1 MTDISLLEPDVPSAA
16 HPTSR
21 SLTEIDAH
29 TRRRRLRSR
38 ALRGMLTASM
48 VIAIIPLVMIVTQV
62 FINGYGTISWEFL
75 TQVEFPPR
83 REGGGYLQG
92 IVGTGYMVGL
102 ATLMAVPL
110 GILGAVY
117 LVEYGKGVLP
127 AIIRFFTD
135 VMTGVPSVFVG
146 LFVYAALVRTF
157 RFGTLMGAIGLA
169 IMMLPIIVRS
179 SEEMLRLVPPDQR
192 AASLGLGA
200 RKWQTVTRIVL
211 PHAAPGL
218 VTGAMLAVA
227 RAAGETAVLLL
238 TALGSLQLVTALTG
252 TAQSSITLLI
262 YAGAK
267 QPFDPGKERA
277 WAGAL
282 LLLAMVF
289 ALTFIARFI
298 TARAR
303 R

>member
-1 MTDISLLEPDVPSAA
+1 MTDRSALDA
-16 HPTSR
+16 AVLSASPPGFR
-21 SLTEIDAH
+21 SLTEVDSY
-29 TRRRRLRSR
+29 TRRRRIRSQ
-38 ALRGMLTASM
+38 ALRWALTASM
-48 VIAIIPLVMIVTQV
+48 VVAVIPLVMIVTQV
-62 FINGYGTISWEFL
+62 FINGYGTLSWEFL

-83 REGGGYLQG
+83 RFGGGYLQG

-102 ATLMAVPL
+102 ATIFAVPL
-110 GILGAVY
+110 GILGAIY
-117 LVEYGKGVLP
+117 LVEYGRGLLP

-146 LFVYAALVRTF
+146 LFVYAALVRQF
-157 RFGTLMGAIGLA
+157 RFGTIMGAIGLA

-200 RKWQTVTRIVL
+200 RKWQTITRIVL
-211 PHAAPGL
+211 PYAAPGL
-218 VTGAMLAVA
+218 TTGAMLAVA

-267 QPFDPGKERA
+267 QPFDAGKERA

-289 ALTFIARFI
+289 ALTFIARLI